1 MGIIHLT
8 LRRQITK

>member
-1 MGIIHLT
+1 VGIIHLT